1 MIWTKALIAF
11 IGDLY
16 DNQFKANIS
25 FTGSFIVT
33 FFHVNISQLQYML
46 SLSQILSETPKTQ
59 LL

>member
-11 IGDLY
+11 IEDLY
-16 DNQFKANIS
+16 ENQNIS

-46 SLSQILSETPKTQ
+46 SLSQILSETPKTP

>member
-1 MIWTKALIAF
+1 MKINLR
-11 IGDLY
+11 
-16 DNQFKANIS
+16 QNIS